1 MMGGKGGGR
10 EEKEKGIVKGE
21 EKGDVRPVGGGE
33 REWEEGEE
41 RREEGSKG
49 EDRRERREGRGKV

>member
-1 MMGGKGGGR
+1 M

-41 RREEGSKG
+41 KREARGKAGERGGREGN
-49 EDRRERREGRGKV
+49 GRGKV